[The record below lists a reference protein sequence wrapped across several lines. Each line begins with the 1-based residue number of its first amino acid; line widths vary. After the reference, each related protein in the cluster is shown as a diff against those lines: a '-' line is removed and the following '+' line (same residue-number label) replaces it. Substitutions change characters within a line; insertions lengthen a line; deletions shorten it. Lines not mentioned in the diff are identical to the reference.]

1 MVSFKSD
8 QETELNPKRYRHTLD
23 THCGKDKMLYSFIN
37 IQRLP
42 LKM

>member
-1 MVSFKSD
+1 MVSFKFD
-8 QETELNPKRYRHTLD
+8 QETEEKPNRYRYTLD